1 MIGNG
6 RGALWGSVLALVL
19 PFGIGGSLLWDR
31 PGGEQVGA
39 VDGGGAAEVGLLAP
53 AVDSLAARAR
63 TQAPFRPD
71 GRPSRVAY
79 DPVRSEQP
87 QLNDGMPR
95 PAPFLTGLVGGVRP
109 LAVVAGVPGR
119 DGPVVLGVGD
129 TAAGLRVIRIK
140 EGRVTMTGMDTTWTL
155 IVRGAP

>member
-1 MIGNG
+1 MMGNG
-6 RGALWGSVLALVL
+6 RVALWGSVIALVL
-19 PFGIGGSLLWDR
+19 PLGIGSRVLWPR
-31 PGGEQVGA
+31 NGGALPGTV
-39 VDGGGAAEVGLLAP
+39 GGGATGGVDLPSP
-53 AVDSLAARAR
+53 AVDSLAARVR
-63 TQAPFRPD
+63 SMAPFRPD

-79 DPVRSEQP
+79 DPVRSEAP

-95 PAPFLTGLVGGVRP
+95 PALVLTGLVGGARP

-129 TAAGLRVIRIK
+129 TTAGLRVTRIK

-155 IVRGAP
+155 IVRGAQ